1 MKGNFADD
9 RKVRTLTR
17 ETKSGTVVCHFQKRD
32 IVALFFTGR
41 SSLLEERKRIYLWTV
56 FGTTLHSHERVQN
69 IPEGSASLTK
79 HPLQDLPRRSKTE
92 GFLFHIL

>member
-17 ETKSGTVVCHFQKRD
+17 ETTSGTVVCHFQKRD

-56 FGTTLHSHERVQN
+56 FGATLHSQERVQN